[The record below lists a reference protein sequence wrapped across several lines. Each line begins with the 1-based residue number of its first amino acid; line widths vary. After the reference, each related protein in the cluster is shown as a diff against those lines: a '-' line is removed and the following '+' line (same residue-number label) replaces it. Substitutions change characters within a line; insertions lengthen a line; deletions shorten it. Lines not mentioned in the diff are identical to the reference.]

1 MFVESDKSMDMI
13 VVRMIAICDS
23 KIVIVIKL
31 DDDNVVLIVLKDR
44 AWLWSNYP
52 VIPQGTAL
60 LFLPNGS
67 KLFAVFYTLGNL
79 SAISR

>member
-44 AWLWSNYP
+44 A
-52 VIPQGTAL
+52 
-60 LFLPNGS
+60 
-67 KLFAVFYTLGNL
+67 
-79 SAISR
+79 